1 MNSPSEN
8 LAVSSDYFL
17 GCLMAVVLSD
27 FGDSCLLISRNE
39 TTIQPMSH
47 STLQCFGSGEESNSY
62 SYIQLP
68 AGFIPGK
75 NPYLPEKVR
84 IWDSGWKE
92 ADRATIRRTN
102 IDTILSRPKNAGGSY
117 GLTPASTKRTFLKG
131 SKF

>member
-1 MNSPSEN
+1 
-8 LAVSSDYFL
+8 LAQ
-17 GCLMAVVLSD
+17 A
-27 FGDSCLLISRNE
+27 RN
-39 TTIQPMSH
+39 P
-47 STLQCFGSGEESNSY
+47 NSY